1 MNIEKISVGELKAA
15 SYNPRKDLKPGDAEY
30 EKLKRSIQEF
40 GYVEPVIWN
49 KRTGTVVG
57 GHQRLKV
64 MKDLGYEEVDC
75 VVVDLDEQKEKAL
88 NIALNK
94 ISGEWDEGLLA
105 SLLKD
110 LDNNGYDITFTG
122 FDLAEAQELFGSG
135 SFENVHEDEF
145 DAESAAAEIVEP
157 KTRRGDLWLIG
168 KHRLLCG
175 DCTLDNDVA
184 KLMDD
189 READVMVTDPPYN
202 VDYGSAIIGKNKS
215 KTRAE
220 SSIANDNMSDDDFH
234 QFLLAF
240 YKAAYGVMKKGA
252 PLYVFHSTKET
263 VNFTRAMEEAGF
275 KYAQTLVWLKNHFTL
290 GRQDYQW
297 IHEPILYG
305 WKEGAGHYFIGDR
318 NLPTV
323 FEEFKENPNKL
334 NKAELVELL
343 TKILDIPATVI
354 KDNKPSRSEDHPTM
368 KPITLCAK
376 LIYNSSHEGDTVFEP
391 FGGSGSTL
399 IAAEQL
405 NRRCCAIELEPK
417 YCDVIVR
424 RYKELCPEIEVKHIR
439 DGQEVFD

>member
-1 MNIEKISVGELKAA
+1 MWTTA
-15 SYNPRKDLKPGDAEY
+15 
-30 EKLKRSIQEF
+30 
-40 GYVEPVIWN
+40 
-49 KRTGTVVG
+49 
-57 GHQRLKV
+57 
-64 MKDLGYEEVDC
+64 
-75 VVVDLDEQKEKAL
+75 
-88 NIALNK
+88 
-94 ISGEWDEGLLA
+94 
-105 SLLKD
+105 
-110 LDNNGYDITFTG
+110 
-122 FDLAEAQELFGSG
+122 
-135 SFENVHEDEF
+135 
-145 DAESAAAEIVEP
+145 
-157 KTRRGDLWLIG
+157 
-168 KHRLLCG
+168 RLL
-175 DCTLDNDVA
+175 
-184 KLMDD
+184 
-189 READVMVTDPPYN
+189 
-202 VDYGSAIIGKNKS
+202 SGKNKS

-343 TKILDIPATVI
+343 TKILDIPTTVI

>member
-1 MNIEKISVGELKAA
+1 
-15 SYNPRKDLKPGDAEY
+15 
-30 EKLKRSIQEF
+30 
-40 GYVEPVIWN
+40 
-49 KRTGTVVG
+49 
-57 GHQRLKV
+57 
-64 MKDLGYEEVDC
+64 
-75 VVVDLDEQKEKAL
+75 
-88 NIALNK
+88 
-94 ISGEWDEGLLA
+94 
-105 SLLKD
+105 
-110 LDNNGYDITFTG
+110 
-122 FDLAEAQELFGSG
+122 
-135 SFENVHEDEF
+135 
-145 DAESAAAEIVEP
+145 
-157 KTRRGDLWLIG
+157 
-168 KHRLLCG
+168 
-175 DCTLDNDVA
+175 
-184 KLMDD
+184 
-189 READVMVTDPPYN
+189 
-202 VDYGSAIIGKNKS
+202 
-215 KTRAE
+215 
-220 SSIANDNMSDDDFH
+220 
-234 QFLLAF
+234 
-240 YKAAYGVMKKGA
+240 
-252 PLYVFHSTKET
+252 
-263 VNFTRAMEEAGF
+263 MEEAGF

-343 TKILDIPATVI
+343 TKILDIPTTVI